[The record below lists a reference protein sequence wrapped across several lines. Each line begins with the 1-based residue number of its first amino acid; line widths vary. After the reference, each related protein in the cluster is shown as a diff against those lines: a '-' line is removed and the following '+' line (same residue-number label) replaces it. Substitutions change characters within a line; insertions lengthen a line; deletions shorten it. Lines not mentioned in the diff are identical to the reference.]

1 MKFAWRHIVA
11 VSRLIAIAAST
22 AAILL
27 ASPAFSQA
35 WPTAR
40 PIKMIVPFPPGGAA
54 DVTGRLFAAALA
66 RQLNQSVVVENVSG
80 AAGNVGATAVARSA
94 PDGYTILLGADP
106 IVGTPFVSK
115 VYYDVIKD
123 FAPVIHLTRQPI
135 VLAAHPGTGINSLAD
150 LVAQAKAGKPLTFGT
165 TGVGTGQHLVAEWFS
180 LRAGI
185 ALTHVPYRGGAPA
198 LNDAIAGHISM
209 ISLGSTPII
218 PQHNAGALKAIGQ
231 STRDRA
237 KQLPDVPTFRESG
250 FPDIELFQW
259 LAMFA
264 PAGTPADIVTRLNN
278 EFSKALADPD
288 VVAKLALHAQEPTGG
303 SPDDFAAF
311 LKLESEK
318 YRRLVQE
325 LGIPM
330 AN

>member
-1 MKFAWRHIVA
+1 MNVAWHGFVALSRPIAFAF
-11 VSRLIAIAAST
+11 AA

-27 ASPAFSQA
+27 GSPAFSQV

-54 DVTGRLFAAALA
+54 DVAGRLLAVALA
-66 RQLNQSVVVENVSG
+66 RQLNQSVVIENVTG
-80 AAGNVGATAVARSA
+80 AAGNVGTMAAARSA

-106 IVGTPFVSK
+106 IVGTPVVSK

-135 VLAAHPGTGINSLAD
+135 VLAVHPGTGINSLAD
-150 LVAQAKAGKPLTFGT
+150 LVTQAKAGKPLTFGT
-165 TGVGTGQHLVAEWFS
+165 TGVGTSQHLVAEWFAR
-180 LRAGI
+180 RAGI

-209 ISLGSTPII
+209 IVLGSTPII
-218 PQHNAGALKAIGQ
+218 PQHNAGALKAVGQ

-237 KQLPDVPTFRESG
+237 KQLSDVPTFRESG
-250 FPDIELFQW
+250 YPDIELFQW
-259 LAMFA
+259 LAIFA
-264 PAGTPADIVTRLNN
+264 PAGTPADIVTRLNA
-278 EFSKALADPD
+278 EFGKALADPD
-288 VVAKLALHAQEPTGG
+288 VVAKLAPHAQEPTGG

-311 LKLESEK
+311 LKSESEK

-325 LGIPM
+325 LGVPVE
-330 AN
+330 N